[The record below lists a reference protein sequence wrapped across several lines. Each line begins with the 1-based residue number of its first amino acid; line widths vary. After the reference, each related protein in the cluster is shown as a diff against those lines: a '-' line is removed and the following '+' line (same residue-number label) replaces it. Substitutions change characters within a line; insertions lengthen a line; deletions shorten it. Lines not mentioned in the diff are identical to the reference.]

1 MIVASR
7 RRRHERLFIIYMTNY
22 IFRTIIREREMEE
35 VQKVTEMKIVQ
46 HPDNGTPRRHRR
58 RRHRHR
64 HHHHRRRHQHHFPH
78 RLFALIYLQEQ
89 NFNLDLAEIY

>member
-7 RRRHERLFIIYMTNY
+7 RRRHERLFIIYITNY
-22 IFRTIIREREMEE
+22 IFRTIIREREREE

-64 HHHHRRRHQHHFPH
+64 HHRRRRHQHHFPH
-78 RLFALIYLQEQ
+78 RLLALIYLQEQ